1 MQKKIQL
8 PKTDN
13 VEPVDKT
20 LDEIYE
26 ILPQYQRFDEGMHMN
41 LRRVWEPEWKK
52 GRTSQ
57 RKPKSHRERDAGFFD
72 RGLRARRCCRVH

>member
-8 PKTDN
+8 PKTDK

-26 ILPQYQRFDEGMHMN
+26 ILPQYQRFE
-41 LRRVWEPEWKK
+41 KAC
-52 GRTSQ
+52 T
-57 RKPKSHRERDAGFFD
+57 
-72 RGLRARRCCRVH
+72 